1 MAFAL
6 FFTGGIALFNH
17 VPGGCNGLFM
27 DGHVD
32 WVPYVA
38 PAPGTNNTT
47 SMDLGANQ
55 PVLPSLAGVI
65 GIFNSEL

>member
-1 MAFAL
+1 
-6 FFTGGIALFNH
+6 
-17 VPGGCNGLFM
+17 M